1 MYEFQK
7 QGYKQLEVKESFF
20 FFFFLGIYLPQDT

>member
-20 FFFFLGIYLPQDT
+20 FFFLGIYLPQDT